1 MEANH
6 SRHSHSGH
14 SETRWSQSQ
23 MKTVRS
29 NTAAASWYSRLLLNT
44 QRIEIRF
51 VAMSMLQCCGHS
63 SDHWDHWAALIPFWF
78 WLTPIKLSN
87 LAIAKANFLS
97 LAQVVPGSESNDCD
111 LLLTWLYCVP
121 KWQESGPAKPRSCAY
136 QKFQCDCTV
145 QYAVWEYDSIWWL
158 YWSQEGNLEVKL
170 QTLQTIWTI

>member
-29 NTAAASWYSRLLLNT
+29 NTAAASWYSLLLLIT

-78 WLTPIKLSN
+78 WLIPIKLSN

-170 QTLQTIWTI
+170 PTLQTIWTI